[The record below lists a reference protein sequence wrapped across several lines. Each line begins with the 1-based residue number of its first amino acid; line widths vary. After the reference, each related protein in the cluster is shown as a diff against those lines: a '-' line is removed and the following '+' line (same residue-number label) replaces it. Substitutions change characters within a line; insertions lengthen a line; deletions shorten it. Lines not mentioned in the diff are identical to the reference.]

1 MSGHSFIFDIKVQ
14 SSPPYEGALLVA
26 EPFLR
31 ENYFNHA
38 VICLVDYA
46 PGGTAMGLA
55 LNKLTHYSL
64 NDLVGDV
71 TVDRD
76 IPVFCGGPMS
86 SDHLY
91 CIHTLGDIVPESR
104 HVTDDLYVG
113 GDFATI
119 IDYVNSGYPIDGKV
133 RFCMGYSGWEAGQLE
148 GEIRRHVWAVTTV
161 GDTDTLLTG
170 SENRYWHRQVRTM
183 GSPYR
188 GWLYH
193 PQDPKMN

>member
-1 MSGHSFIFDIKVQ
+1 MGKNSFIFDIKVQ
-14 SSPPYEGALLVA
+14 STPPYEGALLVA

-38 VICLVDYA
+38 VICLVDYT
-46 PGGTAMGLA
+46 PGHTAMGLV
-55 LNKLTHYSL
+55 LNKVTHYSL
-64 NDLVGDV
+64 SDLLDNV
-71 TVDRD
+71 TDDRD

-86 SDHLY
+86 CDHLY
-91 CIHTLGDIVPESR
+91 CIHTLGDIVPQAR
-104 HVTDDLYVG
+104 HVTGDIYVG
-113 GDFATI
+113 GDFSTI
-119 IDYVNSGYPIDGKV
+119 VDYVNSGYPIDGRI

-148 GEIRRHVWAVTTV
+148 GEIKRHVWAVAPI
-161 GDTDTLLTG
+161 GNSRTLL
-170 SENRYWHRQVRTM
+170 SDAENKYWHRQVRAM